1 MCICVHVQCAILCVR
16 EYGCV
21 YAGVHITITAWF
33 LKEHHKFL
41 LGTQS
46 HASRFGQF
54 FGYNK
59 IQNRIGHWIKI
70 RLCEM
75 QKSKHNLNH
84 HLFHPKCS
92 FFSFLDVNVEPHNL
106 LSLHCKMLVLKRA
119 PTHKNVVLM
128 WHFQCSWAPKKHLCA
143 QLHIGSSKKGKTKQ
157 NMLSNILLNTLS
169 LCVFVLVSLLKWP

>member
-1 MCICVHVQCAILCVR
+1 M
-16 EYGCV
+16 
-21 YAGVHITITAWF
+21 AWF
-33 LKEHHKFL
+33 SKEHHKFL

-106 LSLHCKMLVLKRA
+106 LSLHCKMFGTQKSTNTQKCGAHV
-119 PTHKNVVLM
+119 TFSVLM
-128 WHFQCSWAPKKHLCA
+128 STKKPLMCTAGYAPFWPFWGGIVHMIWHNFVNWGPKFYIEGPRNL
-143 QLHIGSSKKGKTKQ
+143 I
-157 NMLSNILLNTLS
+157 
-169 LCVFVLVSLLKWP
+169 FWPLTS

>member
-1 MCICVHVQCAILCVR
+1 MIKLIDLLFFLKWLAISVQCS
-16 EYGCV
+16 
-21 YAGVHITITAWF
+21 GVHITIMAWF
-33 LKEHHKFL
+33 SKEHHKFL

-106 LSLHCKMLVLKRA
+106 LSLHCKMFGTQKSTNTQKCGAHV
-119 PTHKNVVLM
+119 TFSVLM
-128 WHFQCSWAPKKHLCA
+128 STKKPLMCTAAYSTLLLCDMER
-143 QLHIGSSKKGKTKQ
+143 LH
-157 NMLSNILLNTLS
+157 NIWKL
-169 LCVFVLVSLLKWP
+169 

>member
-1 MCICVHVQCAILCVR
+1 M
-16 EYGCV
+16 
-21 YAGVHITITAWF
+21 AWF
-33 LKEHHKFL
+33 SKEHHKFL

-106 LSLHCKMLVLKRA
+106 LSLHCKMFGTQKSTNTQKCGAHV
-119 PTHKNVVLM
+119 TFSVLM
-128 WHFQCSWAPKKHLCA
+128 STKKPLMCTA
-143 QLHIGSSKKGKTKQ
+143 VYIQTDIILGLPCTNIVSQGLLVFSSFYRLHP
-157 NMLSNILLNTLS
+157 LH
-169 LCVFVLVSLLKWP
+169 

>member
-1 MCICVHVQCAILCVR
+1 M
-16 EYGCV
+16 
-21 YAGVHITITAWF
+21 AWF
-33 LKEHHKFL
+33 SKEHHKFL

-106 LSLHCKMLVLKRA
+106 LSLHCKMFGTQKSTNTQKCGAHV
-119 PTHKNVVLM
+119 TFSVLM
-128 WHFQCSWAPKKHLCA
+128 STKKPLMCTA
-143 QLHIGSSKKGKTKQ
+143 VYSTLLQTYGY
-157 NMLSNILLNTLS
+157 MLPFRQAAIPTNRLQWVGIAD
-169 LCVFVLVSLLKWP
+169 VFFI

>member
-1 MCICVHVQCAILCVR
+1 MLLP
-16 EYGCV
+16 
-21 YAGVHITITAWF
+21 GVHITITAWF
-33 LKEHHKFL
+33 SKEHHKFL

-106 LSLHCKMLVLKRA
+106 LSLHCKMFGTQKSTNTQKCGAHV
-119 PTHKNVVLM
+119 TFSVLM
-128 WHFQCSWAPKKHLCA
+128 STKKPLMCTAGHNAINVCLELVVNFDLLGMHFLC
-143 QLHIGSSKKGKTKQ
+143 IY
-157 NMLSNILLNTLS
+157 
-169 LCVFVLVSLLKWP
+169 LCCESHMESD

>member
-1 MCICVHVQCAILCVR
+1 M
-16 EYGCV
+16 
-21 YAGVHITITAWF
+21 AWF
-33 LKEHHKFL
+33 SKEHHKFL

-106 LSLHCKMLVLKRA
+106 LSLHCKMLGTQKSTNTQKCGAHV
-119 PTHKNVVLM
+119 TFSVLM
-128 WHFQCSWAPKKHLCA
+128 STKKTLMCTAVHNAILP
-143 QLHIGSSKKGKTKQ
+143 LLIESSSRLVT
-157 NMLSNILLNTLS
+157 NHPPSSS
-169 LCVFVLVSLLKWP
+169 LASVVGWLR